1 MNSLDPIS
9 ENTVNGGSIY
19 LNLYDALVQR
29 DRSLTLHP
37 ALAERWSTPDDLTWV
52 FELRK
57 GVHFHDGSPL
67 TAADVKFSLE
77 RVKNASGVQQS
88 AAMAMLD
95 RVEIL
100 DDSTVKLVTRLPSST
115 LLTRL
120 ADISI
125 LPSGKVTGNSIIP
138 GTGAFKVKDWSPG
151 KFVQMEANPHY
162 WGTKPSIS
170 GARFVVFDDTQAAVE
185 AFLKNELD
193 ILPQIDPDTIEEF
206 HLLNRQ
212 DVIVRN
218 DAGLL
223 VLFLAFGFVSD
234 HPGSKEA
241 GNFFRDLRVR
251 QAVYHAVNVDHLIQ
265 NIQKGYADPATQLVA
280 PMVYGYSN
288 ELHRLP
294 YDPQKS
300 RQLLSEA
307 GYPRGFDV
315 RLDVTNNRYHRDVQ
329 TGDAIS
335 KDLGAVGISVQLN
348 ARPLKEWLELRRKG
362 DSSFYLAGWIVG
374 SGDASGA
381 LDYLLHTP
389 NTDAGY
395 GAANNGGYS
404 NPALDT
410 LIEECGRTMDPRARL
425 KILEEAM
432 QIAMNDVAVV
442 PLYLEKNLTATRNDI
457 VWEPYPDQLIHLNSI
472 ISHRIPGS
480 EE

>member
-1 MNSLDPIS
+1 VVSSLDPIS

-29 DRSLTLHP
+29 DRSLMLHP

-77 RVKNASGVQQS
+77 RVKNASGAQQS

-95 RVEIL
+95 RVEIVN
-100 DDSTVKLVTRLPSST
+100 DATVKLVTRLPSST

-125 LPSGKVTGNSIIP
+125 LPSGKVTSDSIIP

-151 KFVQMEANPHY
+151 KFVQMEANPQY
-162 WGTKPSIS
+162 WGAKPKIS
-170 GARFVVFDDTQAAVE
+170 EARFVVFDDTHAAAE

-206 HLLNRQ
+206 HLLNRT

-251 QAVYHAVNVDHLIQ
+251 QAVYHAVNVDRLIQ
-265 NIQKGYADPATQLVA
+265 NIQKGYAAPATQLVA
-280 PMVYGYSN
+280 PLVYGYN
-288 ELHRLP
+288 NGLHRLP

-307 GYPRGFDV
+307 GYPQGFDV

-329 TGDAIS
+329 TGEAIA
-335 KDLGAVGISVQLN
+335 KDLGVVGIKVQLN

-362 DSSFYLAGWIVG
+362 DSSFYLAGWLVG

-389 NTDAGY
+389 KTDAGY
-395 GAANNGGYS
+395 GAANSGGYS
-404 NPALDT
+404 NPTLDT
-410 LIEECGRTMDPRARL
+410 LIEECGRTMDPQVRL
-425 KILEEAM
+425 KMLKEAM

-442 PLYLEKNLTATRNDI
+442 PLYLEKNLTATRADI

-472 ISHRIPGS
+472 IRR
-480 EE
+480 